1 MARNTLSEM
10 NIDLTSELASLM
22 RLAVSDK
29 WFVGKRFIDE
39 FADSIIKND
48 IPKLRALC
56 RAYHNV
62 GYYFSESW
70 YSSYQ
75 KNVLSVFDKIENKL
89 FSICSVSELIKGLE
103 IEYDYYG
110 WGDITIEGLKS
121 LQQKGIEYIDP
132 DSHPYRY
139 AEEGMPYIQ
148 YWCSQELK
156 KNKCPFTAENYLD
169 YFFDFVNTVRKVQ
182 FNKVE
187 SDLYCY
193 ISSKGL
199 QMVDRTTESEAERAK

>member
-70 YSSYQ
+70 YLSY
-75 KNVLSVFDKIENKL
+75 KKMYCLFLTKL
-89 FSICSVSELIKGLE
+89 RRNFS
-103 IEYDYYG
+103 
-110 WGDITIEGLKS
+110 
-121 LQQKGIEYIDP
+121 
-132 DSHPYRY
+132 
-139 AEEGMPYIQ
+139 
-148 YWCSQELK
+148 
-156 KNKCPFTAENYLD
+156 
-169 YFFDFVNTVRKVQ
+169 
-182 FNKVE
+182 
-187 SDLYCY
+187 
-193 ISSKGL
+193 
-199 QMVDRTTESEAERAK
+199 